1 MVIDVVRVP
10 RRGALEHLPAGE
22 VGEDRDAHAVGVSG
36 HRLDKRARG
45 VVLEGSVL
53 RQRQAVG
60 AVLGSL
66 VVEHPVGEGIGEIHG
81 PVPPARL
88 PPCVAGDIDGRHP
101 VQGIVVVL
109 GEAPAVR
116 VEAVGSRLYVALAH
130 IAEAAARHGDVP
142 PLLPSCPTIR
152 RHGACRAALRPH
164 SGDGD
169 GRTAQPVVV
178 LYGLKGVRP
187 VGVEHRHGPDE
198 VARGVLRP
206 GGAGKERKRGKN
218 R

>member
-1 MVIDVVRVP
+1 MIILDSLISLSYDKSGIPKEIR
-10 RRGALEHLPAGE
+10 
-22 VGEDRDAHAVGVSG
+22 EDRDARAVGVERYG
-36 HRLDKRARG
+36 LNERARG

-60 AVLGSL
+60 PVLGSL
-66 VVEHPVGEGIGEIHG
+66 VVEHPVGEGVGEIHS
-81 PVPPARL
+81 PVLPARL
-88 PPCVAGDIDGRHP
+88 PPCVAGDIDSRHP
-101 VQGIVVVL
+101 VEGVVVVL

-116 VEAVGSRLYVALAH
+116 VEAVGSRLYVAFGH

-142 PLLPSCPTIR
+142 APLASRAVVR
-152 RHGACRAALRPH
+152 RQGACRLTLRACGGH
-164 SGDGD
+164 GEG
-169 GRTAQPVVV
+169 GTAQPVTV
-178 LYGLKGVRP
+178 LHGLEGVRP
-187 VGVEHRHGPDE
+187 GGVEHCHGPDE

>member
-1 MVIDVVRVP
+1 MISLSYDKSGIPKEIR
-10 RRGALEHLPAGE
+10 
-22 VGEDRDAHAVGVSG
+22 EDRDAHAVGVSG

-60 AVLGSL
+60 SVLGSL
-66 VVEHPVGEGIGEIHG
+66 VVEHPVGEGVGEVCR

-88 PPCVAGDIDGRHP
+88 PPCVAGDIDSRHP
-101 VQGIVVVL
+101 VEGVVVVL

-116 VEAVGSRLYVALAH
+116 VEAVGSRLDVALAH

-142 PLLPSCPTIR
+142 APLASRAVVR

-169 GRTAQPVVV
+169 GRPAQPVTV
-178 LYGLKGVRP
+178 LHGLEGVRP
-187 VGVEHRHGPDE
+187 GGVEHCHGPDE